1 MSQAMTEEQR
11 DRCPDIVTVVRS
23 MLPVFKNALREPIV
37 LRCEKPAGH
46 RGVHE
51 AEGIEWW
58 DSK

>member
-1 MSQAMTEEQR
+1 MTEEQK
-11 DRCPDIVTVVRS
+11 DRCPSWVVYAD
-23 MLPVFKNALREPIV
+23 LAVEPTV

>member
-1 MSQAMTEEQR
+1 MTEEQTDEQK
-11 DRCPDIVTVVRS
+11 DRCPEIVFLNS
-23 MLPVFKNALREPIV
+23 EPAQW

-46 RGVHE
+46 CGVHE